1 MLLDVI
7 TGLINSWKWGRRKA
21 VMKTVSLRW
30 QIKSLICINT
40 FRELQPP
47 LHPSSVLGNIA
58 CFSKVLFSLTLLI
71 PFLPCF
77 DTCIYLF
84 VAPLNLVLAGEHSPK
99 VSCRTCMFSLWFRAV
114 KVLQDPNKSCFCVF
128 PSNCMNFHHELVLV
142 ITVWILETVRKGGV
156 LIEGSIYCALCQV
169 YPSHI
174 FFQPGSPL
182 H

>member
-1 MLLDVI
+1 MGKEKGSNENCVVKIIDKVFDLHRYLQGVAATSAPI
-7 TGLINSWKWGRRKA
+7 I
-21 VMKTVSLRW
+21 SLRKHCLL
-30 QIKSLICINT
+30 QQGSFQPHTVNSL
-40 FRELQPP
+40 
-47 LHPSSVLGNIA
+47 
-58 CFSKVLFSLTLLI
+58 
-71 PFLPCF
+71 LPCF

-128 PSNCMNFHHELVLV
+128 PSNYMNFHHELVLV